1 MTGPAGARP
10 IGRYLL
16 FDEIASG
23 ATATVHFGRLS
34 GASGFGRTVAIKRLR
49 PEYSGDPECAQM
61 FLDEARLAARIHHPN
76 VVPTLDVVQD
86 GEELVLVME
95 YVHGESL
102 ASLMS
107 AARSAKSK
115 TNVRV
120 VAAVMSGVL
129 HGLHAAHEA
138 SDEQGQ
144 PLGIVHRDVAPQ
156 NILVGAE
163 GVPRVLDF
171 GVAKMV
177 AHVQTR
183 RQGQIKGRL
192 QYMAPE
198 RLQHKSA
205 TRQSDVYAASVVMWE
220 LLTGQ
225 ALFANSQAAIV
236 TAVLKAPIKAPSE
249 LADHVP
255 AELDRIVL
263 RGLDPDAT
271 RRYQTALEMAVE
283 LEKCAGVASAAE
295 VGEWVASLVHD
306 ELAQRAERIA
316 EIEQSPRSPL
326 GPEESGKAAAQAQA
340 PTPAPMRGTLE
351 NPVSITPS
359 AAALRP
365 KMRATSA
372 TAWIG
377 GGVSLLA
384 LSAALVLWRVA
395 ERHDASSEGASSNSA
410 GGALSPS
417 PEPSATA
424 AVSTDT
430 SMPPPSGVPATTSSA
445 TSSGAT
451 SPSRSP
457 RRRTPP
463 PAQRPNCDPPY
474 TIDEQGHT
482 KYKPNCF

>member
-1 MTGPAGARP
+1 MMGPAGARP

-49 PEYSGDPECAQM
+49 PEYAGDPECAQM

-76 VVPTLDVVQD
+76 VVPTLDVVQE

-156 NILVGAE
+156 NILVGAD

-183 RQGQIKGRL
+183 RQGQLKGRL

-205 TRQSDVYAASVVMWE
+205 TRQSDVYAAAVVMWE

-271 RRYQTALEMAVE
+271 RRYQTALEMAVD

-295 VGEWVASLVHD
+295 VGEWVESLVHD

-316 EIEQSPRSPL
+316 EIEQ
-326 GPEESGKAAAQAQA
+326 A
-340 PTPAPMRGTLE
+340 PGSTPAPSATRGTVE
-351 NPVSITPS
+351 NPVTITPS
-359 AAALRP
+359 AAPHRP
-365 KMRATSA
+365 KMRPTSA

-395 ERHDASSEGASSNSA
+395 EKRDAPSEGGSSNSA
-410 GGALSPS
+410 GAAASPS
-417 PEPSATA
+417 ASDTSSTA
-424 AVSTDT
+424 AVSADT
-430 SMPPPSGVPATTSSA
+430 SMPSPPGVPPATSSA

-451 SPSRSP
+451 SPLRLP

>member
-1 MTGPAGARP
+1 MMGPALARP
-10 IGRYLL
+10 IGQYLL
-16 FDEIASG
+16 FGEIASG
-23 ATATVHFGRLS
+23 AAATVHFGRLS

-49 PEYSGDPECAQM
+49 PQYAEDPDFAQM

-86 GEELVLVME
+86 EEGLFLVME

-102 ASLMS
+102 GNLMS
-107 AARSAKSK
+107 AARMAKSK
-115 TNVRV
+115 PNVRV

-138 SDEQGQ
+138 TDEQGQ

-156 NILVGAE
+156 NILVGAD

-171 GVAKMV
+171 GVAKAV
-177 AHVQTR
+177 AREQSR
-183 RQGQIKGRL
+183 RQGQVKGRL

-198 RLQHKSA
+198 RLQNKPA
-205 TRQSDVYAASVVMWE
+205 TQQSDVYAAAVVTWE

-225 ALFANSQAAIV
+225 PLFANSQAAIV

-255 AELDRIVL
+255 SELDRIVL
-263 RGLDPDAT
+263 RGLEPDAT
-271 RRYQTALEMAVE
+271 SRYQTALEMAVE

-295 VGEWVASLVHD
+295 VGEWVASLAHD
-306 ELAQRAERIA
+306 ELTQRAEQIA
-316 EIEQSPRSPL
+316 EIERAPGTAPSVQAGEPRTRTPAS
-326 GPEESGKAAAQAQA
+326 A
-340 PTPAPMRGTLE
+340 PTRDAE
-351 NPVSITPS
+351 DKPVSITHS
-359 AAALRP
+359 ATRSKPRMRP
-365 KMRATSA
+365 PSA

-384 LSAALVLWRVA
+384 LSAVLVIWRVA
-395 ERHDASSEGASSNSA
+395 ERPGARDSSNST
-410 GGALSPS
+410 
-417 PEPSATA
+417 ATA
-424 AVSTDT
+424 ASGTPADTASAALSTDT
-430 SMPPPSGVPATTSSA
+430 AVPPPSVVPSA
-445 TSSGAT
+445 TSSAAPT
-451 SPSRSP
+451 LRAP

-474 TIDEQGHT
+474 TIDEHGHT
-482 KYKPNCF
+482 KYKPDCF

>member
-1 MTGPAGARP
+1 MLGPAGARP
-10 IGRYLL
+10 IGRYVL

-23 ATATVHFGRLS
+23 ATATVHFGRLR

-49 PEYSGDPECAQM
+49 PEYAGDPECAQM

-76 VVPTLDVVQD
+76 VVPTLDVVQE

-102 ASLMS
+102 AGLMS
-107 AARSAKSK
+107 AARSGKSK
-115 TNVRV
+115 TSVRV

-156 NILVGAE
+156 NILVGAD

-255 AELDRIVL
+255 ADLDRIAL
-263 RGLDPDAT
+263 RGLDPDTT

-295 VGEWVASLVHD
+295 VGEWVESLVHD

-316 EIEQSPRSPL
+316 EIEQAPGSTH
-326 GPEESGKAAAQAQA
+326 GPKEAGQAAAQAQM
-340 PTPAPMRGTLE
+340 PTPASTRGTVE
-351 NPVSITPS
+351 NPVTITPS
-359 AAALRP
+359 AAAHRP
-365 KMRATSA
+365 RMRPPSA

-395 ERHDASSEGASSNSA
+395 ERHGAPSEGASSNSA
-410 GGALSPS
+410 GAAVSPS
-417 PEPSATA
+417 PPPDTSSTA
-424 AVSTDT
+424 AVSADT
-430 SMPPPSGVPATTSSA
+430 AISAAPGVPPTTSS
-445 TSSGAT
+445 TNSSGAA
-451 SPSRSP
+451 SPLRLP
-457 RRRTPP
+457 RRRA
-463 PAQRPNCDPPY
+463 PARPNCDPPY